1 MEICSLI
8 EYERVWVECL
18 NKGDLSAADT
28 AFASDCVIHFTGVAE
43 PLRGIG
49 QWKDFVA
56 RFLIAFPDF
65 HIVVEDQ
72 LVEGDRVAFR
82 FRATGTHKGPLA
94 GIPATGRQIAI
105 DGVIIDRVVA
115 GKVQERWEQID
126 QSLMLQ
132 QLGLA

>member
-1 MEICSLI
+1 MEVRSLI

-18 NKGDLSAADT
+18 NKGDLSAAD
-28 AFASDCVIHFTGVAE
+28 AGFAPDCVIHFTGVAE

-49 QWKDFVA
+49 AWKDFVA
-56 RFLIAFPDF
+56 GFLIAFPDF
-65 HIVVEDQ
+65 HITVEDQ

-94 GIPATGRQIAI
+94 GIPATGRQVAI

-115 GKVQERWEQID
+115 GQVQERWEQID
-126 QSLMLQ
+126 QSLMLR